1 MKAFPSGDT
10 NTVLAWGPKLRNDF
24 LPSLMFSEKTA
35 KIDCTPSLL
44 ATLLLNGNKS
54 FVFTPQPP
62 FFFYLIGKDTSPT
75 LFFNWILNKSGSWVA
90 SL

>member
-24 LPSLMFSEKTA
+24 LPSLMFFEKTA

-44 ATLLLNGNKS
+44 ATLSCFSMETSRLFLLLSHLS
-54 FVFTPQPP
+54 FS
-62 FFFYLIGKDTSPT
+62 I
-75 LFFNWILNKSGSWVA
+75 
-90 SL
+90 